1 MNARGR
7 QFVILVV
14 FVVVAQ
20 LVKVVLAPAVE
31 QPRRGDA
38 AAVLP
43 AGIDAVKGQSTRD
56 GYRIGGV
63 RRSTVA

>member
-14 FVVVAQ
+14 FVVVTQ
-20 LVKVVLAPAVE
+20 LVHVVGAPAVE
-31 QPRRGDA
+31 QPRRRDA
-38 AAVLP
+38 AAVRR

-56 GYRIGGV
+56 GYRVGGV
-63 RRSTVA
+63 RRITVA